1 METLKQEKE
10 TLTRASKEVKSN
22 PENTQL
28 TTNELAKIQENY
40 KIDLTKLEEDLKPT
54 EVIDQKIIIEER
66 LIVNLSQL
74 LLKETKEEQKEK
86 INELIQLSNARL
98 ETLKQEKETLTR
110 TSKEVESNPENTT
123 ASEVKSNPIEPKIN
137 VDNEELV
144 KESQKQIEVFNTL
157 QSQGEARSKSLNQ
170 ALKTK
175 KEELLKTTNQA
186 EIARLDK
193 EVRSLEVQIQA
204 QNNQAFV
211 NEKNSAIKKDF
222 PTYEVLTESERKA
235 KISTLNLEREQ
246 VKQTLKVINSPQDK
260 KVLEQQIGGIDTSIE
275 TLKSITISEKKEGQT
290 IVLAETEVLDNDELT
305 KKASTQNYV
314 NYIVKRN
321 EITQLDNEITDLKS
335 ESNSL
340 RKTLNQEINKD
351 SQVEISPKQRELLTK
366 ITENEQKISEKQTSS
381 NQKAKDLSQVPEASN
396 YEWMVNNNI
405 QATVPTQSTT
415 IVSTNSIIETSFKI
429 IDKQAV
435 DVSVPLPVNIKN
447 PRGLVYRVQVGAFR
461 KPVPN
466 EFFREFSP
474 VSGDI
479 LPNGLTCYM
488 AGYFNNVNTASTA
501 KNDIRTIGYKD
512 AFIVAYCDGK
522 RISFAE
528 AKSLEASGACV
539 PLSDNELKIA
549 VMESLPT
556 PTINE
561 TNTAS
566 AQNQQEVVKPIVDL
580 TYNQAPGAVEAV
592 AVESLEALFFTVQAG
607 VYNKPIKQEQLP
619 GFIELFTSKSPKGQI
634 RYSTGKFQSVEDAKK
649 RRKEAVEKGVADAF
663 IVAYYKGKRITIA
676 EANKLIVTFGA
687 SIFEENPKVE
697 SAQTSSNSTNQ
708 VSEQQV
714 EIIQK
719 VEIAEKIIKFEQA
732 VDEYNVRT
740 LLEQLNKNGIF
751 TYNNQTSKVTS
762 NHLKENQLTSELM
775 NAVFDMNEV
784 IVAKGKVKT
793 ITFVLKS
800 SNWTGSFGNWILH
813 CPYEFKILNNK
824 EIQFIPRTPEE
835 AEELKKIA
843 IELLISIY
851 E

>member
-1 METLKQEKE
+1 LSNARLENLKQEKE
-10 TLTRASKEVKSN
+10 SLTRTSKVVESN
-22 PENTQL
+22 PENTPV
-28 TTNELAKIQENY
+28 TNNELAKIQEKYNV
-40 KIDLTKLEEDLKPT
+40 DLKKLEGDLKPT
-54 EVIDQKIIIEER
+54 EVIDQKIAIEER

-74 LLKETKEEQKEK
+74 LIKETKEEQKEK

-98 ETLKQEKETLTR
+98 ETLKQEKDTLILATN
-110 TSKEVESNPENTT
+110 EI
-123 ASEVKSNPIEPKIN
+123 KSNPTETKIN
-137 VDNEELV
+137 VDNEEIV
-144 KESQKQIEVFNTL
+144 KESQKQIEVFNNL
-157 QSQGEARSKSLNQ
+157 QSQYEARSKSLNQ

-175 KEELLKTTNQA
+175 KEELLKTTDKA

-193 EVRSLEVQIQA
+193 EVLSLEAQIQA

-235 KISTLNLEREQ
+235 KIASLNLEKEK

-260 KVLEQQIGGIDTSIE
+260 KVIDQQIATIDSSIE
-275 TLKSITISEKKEGQT
+275 TLESITISEKKDEQT

-305 KKASTQNYV
+305 KKSASPNYV

-321 EITQLDNEITDLKS
+321 EITELDNEISLLKT
-335 ESNSL
+335 ESSSL

-351 SQVEISPKQRELLTK
+351 SQVEISNKQRELLTI
-366 ITENEQKISEKQTSS
+366 ITQNEKALVEKQILR
-381 NQKAKDLSQVPEASN
+381 NQKAKALLQTPDASN

-405 QATVPTQSTT
+405 QATVPVKSVT
-415 IVSTNSIIETSFKI
+415 IQVSESIETSFKI
-429 IDKQAV
+429 ISKQAV
-435 DVSVPLPVNIKN
+435 DVSVPLPMNIKN

-488 AGYFNNVNTASTA
+488 AGYFNNTTTASTA

-528 AKSLEASGACV
+528 AKALEASGACIS
-539 PLSDNELKIA
+539 LSDNELKIA
-549 VMESLPT
+549 VLESLPT

-566 AQNQQEVVKPIVDL
+566 AQNQPEVVKPIVDL
-580 TYNQAPGAVEAV
+580 TYNQAPGSVEAT
-592 AVESLEALFFTVQAG
+592 AIESFEALFFTVQAG

-619 GFIELFTSKSPKGQI
+619 GFTELFTSKSPKGQI
-634 RYSTGKFQSVEDAKK
+634 RYSTGKFQSLEAAKA
-649 RRKEAVEKGVADAF
+649 RRKEAIQKGIADAF
-663 IVAYYKGKRITIA
+663 IVAYYKGKRITIT
-676 EANKLIVTFGA
+676 EANILIVKFGA
-687 SIFEENPKVE
+687 SIFEENFKVE
-697 SAQTSSNSTNQ
+697 SAQTSTNLTNQ
-708 VSEQQV
+708 VSDRQV

-719 VEIAEKIIKFEQA
+719 VEIVEKIIKFEQT
-732 VDEYNVRT
+732 VSEENVRSI
-740 LLEQLNKNGIF
+740 LEQLNQNGIF
-751 TYNNQTSKVTS
+751 TYNAQTGKVTS
-762 NHLKENQLTSELM
+762 NHLKENQLTADLI
-775 NAVFDMNEV
+775 NVLVDMNEV
-784 IVAKGKVKT
+784 IVAEGKVKP
-793 ITFVLKS
+793 ITFVLES
-800 SNWTGSFGNWILH
+800 SNWSGSFGNWILH
-813 CPYEFKILNNK
+813 CPYEFNRLNNK

-835 AEELKKIA
+835 AEELKIIA
-843 IELLISIY
+843 KELLISIY